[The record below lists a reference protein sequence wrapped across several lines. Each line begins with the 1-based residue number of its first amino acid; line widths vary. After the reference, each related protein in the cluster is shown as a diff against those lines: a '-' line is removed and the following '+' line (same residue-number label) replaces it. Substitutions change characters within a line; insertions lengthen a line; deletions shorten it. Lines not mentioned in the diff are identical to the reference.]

1 MARPGPFG
9 EAVTLRPPHG
19 RAALALTGRPRDETR
34 TQNALQGGRRSLFAR
49 VPADPGTVETLLTPV
64 WVNNSW
70 GLRELRTYHKPLDL
84 VRERSPE
91 RPVALVRPDAVAVA
105 GLWFQE
111 NFKGDV
117 YYAVKANPS
126 PWVISTL
133 AGNGVTAFDVASIPE
148 IELVAEH
155 APGSRMAFMHP
166 VKSRAAIARAYH
178 DFGVRTFALDCH
190 EELEK
195 ILVATG
201 GAKDLNL
208 LVRLA
213 VQAEGAQYSLAGKFG
228 VPQEQAP
235 ALLLA
240 ARRATDELMGVA
252 FHVGSQCM
260 RPTAYQAAMAQASRA
275 LVRAGVFADVV
286 DVGGGFPSVY
296 PGMIP
301 PDMADYVDSIH
312 RGFDEMKVHE
322 TTELWCEPGRALV
335 AESSSI
341 LAKVEL
347 KKGDALY
354 LNEGSYGSMF
364 DATHAR
370 WPFPTKLVRDG
381 EASSELKPFRF
392 YGPTCDSIDH
402 MPGPFWLPEDV
413 REGDYV
419 EIGMLG
425 AYGVAMST
433 RFNGF
438 GDTDTVVVEDAPM
451 ASMFGLAERVIPL
464 RRTHQEEGRK
474 VVRLSRPK
482 GAAGKKRRRR
492 S

>member
-1 MARPGPFG
+1 M
-9 EAVTLRPPHG
+9 EKHHT
-19 RAALALTGRPRDETR
+19 
-34 TQNALQGGRRSLFAR
+34 
-49 VPADPGTVETLLTPV
+49 
-64 WVNNSW
+64 
-70 GLRELRTYHKPLDL
+70 PLDL

-91 RPVALVRPDAVAVA
+91 RPVALVRPGAVALA
-105 GLWFQE
+105 ARWFQD

-117 YYAVKANPS
+117 FYAVKANPS
-126 PWVISTL
+126 PWVIRTL
-133 AGNGVTAFDVASIPE
+133 ADNGVNSFDVASIPE

-155 APGSRMAFMHP
+155 APGARMAFMHP
-166 VKSRAAIARAYH
+166 VKSRSAIACAYFDH
-178 DFGVRTFALDCH
+178 GVRTFAFDTH
-190 EELEK
+190 EELAK
-195 ILVATG
+195 LLDATG

-208 LVRLA
+208 IVRLA
-213 VQAEGAQYSLAGKFG
+213 VEAEGAAYSLSGKFG
-228 VPQEQAP
+228 VGQREAP

-240 ARRATDELMGVA
+240 ARQATQELMGVS

-260 RPTAYQAAMAQASRA
+260 RPTAFQAAMAQAGRA

-301 PDMADYVDSIH
+301 PDMGDYLAAIE
-312 RGFDEMKVHE
+312 RGFNEMPVAE

-341 LAKVEL
+341 LTKVEL

-354 LNEGSYGSMF
+354 LNDGSYGSLF
-364 DATHAR
+364 DAAHTK
-370 WPFPTKLVRDG
+370 WPFPVKLYRG
-381 EASSELKPFRF
+381 EAGEACDVEGNLKPFRF
-392 YGPTCDSIDH
+392 YGPTCDSLDH

-425 AYGVAMST
+425 AYGVAMNT

-438 GDTDTVVVEDAPM
+438 GDVETVVVDDAPM
-451 ASMFGLAERVIPL
+451 ASMFGLARRSIP
-464 RRTHQEEGRK
+464 TPQVPNTN
-474 VVRLSRPK
+474 VVRLKAR
-482 GAAGKKRRRR
+482 GGKKRRRR
-492 S
+492 